1 MLRHHLRTRKM
12 MKVKMRVL
20 MKMTPMHTGDVVVT
34 PGAGEL
40 VVDGVVVKGEEGG
53 ADAQLDKEAQDRRSL
68 TSDADVDV
76 DKCTEVPDATRDPCR
91 QDRLLIPILV
101 ATTAHNSP
109 KNQLLMIDMVHR
121 PALVAT
127 YVAVAEQLEASRN
140 EASSLGAVSPSKRS
154 HYMMMMKMN
163 KVLTNQSLDAELAE
177 DEVLRDV
184 DAIQLRP
191 ETMISL

>member
-34 PGAGEL
+34 PEAGEL
-40 VVDGVVVKGEEGG
+40 VGDEVVVKGEEGG

-68 TSDADVDV
+68 TNDADEDV
-76 DKCTEVPDATRDPCR
+76 DKCTEDPDATRDPCR

-109 KNQLLMIDMVHR
+109 
-121 PALVAT
+121 
-127 YVAVAEQLEASRN
+127 
-140 EASSLGAVSPSKRS
+140 
-154 HYMMMMKMN
+154 
-163 KVLTNQSLDAELAE
+163 
-177 DEVLRDV
+177 
-184 DAIQLRP
+184 
-191 ETMISL
+191 